1 MFPLAPLFP
10 HQKQGGEKLMKKPYI
25 KPEIT
30 IYATDSPEHYKIMV
44 LLESERTASETET
57 SDTVK

>member
-1 MFPLAPLFP
+1 
-10 HQKQGGEKLMKKPYI
+10 MKKPYI

-57 SDTVK
+57 SDIVK